1 MPKKSHQVLLMTMR
15 LPNWGGQIR
24 SRAGAGLEQSK
35 SRAEAW
41 AGQEQGRSRAGSG
54 QEQS

>member
-1 MPKKSHQVLLMTMR
+1 MIMR
-15 LPNWGGQIR
+15 LPNWGGQIK

-35 SRAEAW
+35 SRADAW
-41 AGQEQGRSRAGSG
+41 AGLEQGRSRAGAG